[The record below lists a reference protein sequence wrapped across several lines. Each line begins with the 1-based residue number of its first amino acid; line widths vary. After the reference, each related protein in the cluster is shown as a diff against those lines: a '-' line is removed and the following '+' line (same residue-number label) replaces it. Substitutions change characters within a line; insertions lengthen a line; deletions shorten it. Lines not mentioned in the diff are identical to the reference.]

1 MINSNSIFFLRYISR
16 TDWKP
21 DTYPEFCTGMAYI
34 MSPGNAKKILAS
46 FEATMKETY
55 IWMED
60 VYITG
65 LLANISNIEHENI
78 KKFTRHP
85 YFANTV
91 KLTDSTIFY

>member
-1 MINSNSIFFLRYISR
+1 ME
-16 TDWKP
+16 WKP

-34 MSPGNAKKILAS
+34 MSPRNAKKIFAS
-46 FEATMKETY
+46 FEATMGETY

-65 LLANISNIEHENI
+65 FLANMSNIEHENI

-85 YFANTV
+85 DEAKKI
-91 KLTDSTIFY
+91 KLKDGNFIFY

>member
-1 MINSNSIFFLRYISR
+1 
-16 TDWKP
+16 
-21 DTYPEFCTGMAYI
+21 MAYI
-34 MSPGNAKKILAS
+34 MSPGNVKKILAS

-65 LLANISNIEHENI
+65 YLAGLNNIEREDI

-85 YFANTV
+85 DEAKKI
-91 KLTDSTIFY
+91 KLKDGNFIFY